1 MEATPQ
7 QEIYL
12 WLFIRLRLICAVI
25 NIRQL
30 QFWTSQ
36 RYLLGW
42 GRGGRRGDRSGWG
55 CGAAFHCSAHHILQ
69 GKPAQLAIL
78 PVLVK

>member
-30 QFWTSQ
+30 QFLTLQ
-36 RYLLGW
+36 RCLLGRGRE
-42 GRGGRRGDRSGWG
+42 GRGGDRSRWG
-55 CGAAFHCSAHHILQ
+55 CGAAFRCSANHIL
-69 GKPAQLAIL
+69 KEKTEQLATS
-78 PVLVK
+78 PFLVK